1 MSISADVTETR
12 VTDVQEATNKWL
24 ILGVLCV
31 SLLMALLDGTVVNIA
46 LPHIQQT
53 FAADLS
59 AIQWVIDSYLLA
71 FAVLLITLG
80 RLGDLYGRKRLF
92 VTGMALFTLSSLA
105 AGIAPNIELLIAARA
120 VQAIGGAAMMPATL
134 SLITAT
140 FPVEERGTAL
150 GIWGATSGIAL
161 VLGPIL
167 GGVLVDGFN
176 WRWIFFI
183 NLPIGL
189 LGLLAAWR
197 IVPESTD
204 PTASR
209 KLDIG
214 GILLSGIG
222 LFGLTYALIEGQ
234 KHGWTSPLIL
244 GSFAVAT
251 IGLTAFTVWELRVP
265 EPLMELSMFRNR
277 TFAAGN
283 VVAAITNF
291 GMMGALFLVPFFL
304 EAVLGYSAV
313 RTGFTMIPMALG
325 VVAVAPMAGRLADR
339 FGSRFFIAT
348 GLLMGG
354 GGILWLSHVLSM
366 EMQPKELLLPFVVT
380 GIGLGLASAPMTTA
394 IMASAPREKAGSASG
409 VYSTTRRVGAVMGI
423 AVLGAAVQNRL
434 AANLVNAPQVL
445 MREIT
450 RIVQANSEIPDALKP
465 KVLALIQQ
473 GLTQVDL
480 GKVATRISPAMGGAS
495 TGLSANSFGLGN
507 NPYAQQL
514 LDLIRP
520 AFHQVLGQAFLNA
533 IGAAFLA
540 GALISIFG
548 AFVALLM
555 QRHVPG
561 RRHSDGAGDE
571 GHTT

>member
-1 MSISADVTETR
+1 MSVSAEITETT
-12 VTDVQEATNKWL
+12 VTGVQETTNKWL
-24 ILGVLCV
+24 VLGVLCI

-80 RLGDLYGRKRLF
+80 RLGDLYGRKLLF
-92 VTGMALFTLSSLA
+92 MTGMALFTASSLA
-105 AGIAPNIELLIAARA
+105 AGIAPNIGLLIAART
-120 VQAIGGAAMMPATL
+120 VQAVGGAAMMPATL

-150 GIWGATSGIAL
+150 GIWGATSGVAL

-167 GGVLVDGFN
+167 GGVLVDSFN

-222 LFGLTYALIEGQ
+222 LFGLTYGLIEGQ

-244 GSFAVAT
+244 GSFAVALV
-251 IGLTAFTVWELRVP
+251 GLTAFTVWELRVA

-313 RTGFTMIPMALG
+313 RTGFTMIPMAFG
-325 VVAVAPMAGRLADR
+325 VVAVAPMAGRMADR

-366 EMQPKELLLPFVVT
+366 EMQPKELLLPFAIT

-434 AANLVNAPQVL
+434 AANLVDAPQAL

-450 RIVQANSEIPDALKP
+450 RIVQANPQIPNALKP
-465 KVLALIQQ
+465 RILALIQQ
-473 GLTQVDL
+473 GLAHADL
-480 GKVATRISPAMGGAS
+480 SRAATRMSPAMGGTG
-495 TGLSANSFGLGN
+495 TGLAASAFGLGN

-514 LDLIRP
+514 LELIRP

-540 GALISIFG
+540 GALISILG
-548 AFVALLM
+548 AGVALLM
-555 QRHVPG
+555 QRHV
-561 RRHSDGAGDE
+561 
-571 GHTT
+571 